1 MRHGQLS
8 RTYKARKELR
18 LVRAKMMMARS
29 KAFKS
34 DRELDI
40 ARADNVLDL
49 EVRELG
55 VEPELLD
62 DSCVFTRRQARVLE
76 RRVSRH

>member
-1 MRHGQLS
+1 MTR
-8 RTYKARKELR
+8 RKTLQT
-18 LVRAKMMMARS
+18 
-29 KAFKS
+29 

-55 VEPELLD
+55 VEAKLLD

-76 RRVSRH
+76 RAVSRHKK

>member
-1 MRHGQLS
+1 MTR
-8 RTYKARKELR
+8 RKTLQT
-18 LVRAKMMMARS
+18 
-29 KAFKS
+29 

-55 VEPELLD
+55 VEAKLLD

-76 RRVSRH
+76 RAVSRHKE